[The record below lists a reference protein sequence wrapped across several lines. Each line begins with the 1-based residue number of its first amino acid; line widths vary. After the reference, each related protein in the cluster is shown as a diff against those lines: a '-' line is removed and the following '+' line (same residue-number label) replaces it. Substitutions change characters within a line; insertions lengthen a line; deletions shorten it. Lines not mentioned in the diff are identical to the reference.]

1 MATYIPVFVDDTTLA
16 ARQAEVPDAEWNSGM
31 LGGGGAGP
39 GIGIGPQTDL
49 DESLPNWTLLDQ
61 FGNARDAQIGQ
72 NIGGSGYSDAGTSS
86 GEEGT
91 LPEDTIRVQQNE
103 TTDGSG
109 ALSFPAPGC
118 SLITLAA
125 GWVEQTP

>member
-1 MATYIPVFVDDTTLA
+1 MSDYIPVFVDDA
-16 ARQAEVPDAEWNSGM
+16 ALTAREAEVPGAVWNSGM

-61 FGNARDAQIGQ
+61 FGNARNAQIGQ
-72 NIGGSGYSDAGTSS
+72 NIGGSGYSDPGTSS
-86 GEEGT
+86 GDEGIA
-91 LPEDTIRVQQNE
+91 PESTIRVQENE

-109 ALSFPAPGC
+109 ALSLPAQGC

-125 GWVEQTP
+125 GWVEQP